1 MWEMFPTMLKNVT
14 LDGRRNTREQL
25 GQRGVSILETYRVAG
40 TQHIKSDPVI
50 EPFHAA
56 TFEDAQ
62 RLQWRSSAQQEIT
75 QG

>member
-1 MWEMFPTMLKNVT
+1 MWEVFPTMLKNAT
-14 LDGRRNTREQL
+14 LNGRGNTREQL
-25 GQRGVSILETYRVAG
+25 SQRGASILETYRVAG
-40 TQHIKSDPVI
+40 TQRIKGDPVI